1 MKYIYIGIV
10 ASCQNE
16 RSQHQNKATAMSVL
30 QSRLDV
36 LNRGKQHDAK
46 QSSTIGVGDISWGN
60 QIRSIVMQPYQ
71 MVKDHR
77 TGEYIYIYIYIYSYP
92 LNPLFIDYT
101 SLMMMFT

>member
-1 MKYIYIGIV
+1 
-10 ASCQNE
+10 
-16 RSQHQNKATAMSVL
+16 MSVL

-77 TGEYIYIYIYIYSYP
+77 TGWETGNIEGFMDGSMLSEAMTAALKRLEEISAQK
-92 LNPLFIDYT
+92 
-101 SLMMMFT
+101 S